1 MTSRNDC
8 FWFQF
13 NVQPDSTVMEYR
25 GDCVICTD
33 PSHRNIKI
41 FKTNTNELVNINI
54 FLKYYLNMFVR
65 MPVENLTWMLK
76 ISIER
81 VSKYECA
88 AT

>member
-33 PSHRNIKI
+33 QLQRNIKI
-41 FKTNTNELVNINI
+41 FKTNTNELVNT
-54 FLKYYLNMFVR
+54 FNMFVR
-65 MPVENLTWMLK
+65 MRVEHLTWILK
-76 ISIER
+76 LSIER
-81 VSKYECA
+81 VSKYEYV